1 MYLIEDPDG
10 TVRYPVYLR
19 QEFPN
24 TSFPLNP
31 SLDDL
36 PKNVRVVTPSPVP
49 PMPPN
54 TMAVE
59 VAPTRVG
66 AGWLQ
71 TWEIRPMNPDTIQAR
86 MDAALAELRAERNR
100 RLSECDW
107 MFFKD
112 VPVDPATLAK
122 WSAYRQRLRDLPINT
137 DDLTAPVWP
146 EKPE

>member
-10 TVRYPVYLR
+10 TVRYPIYLR

-24 TSFPLNP
+24 TSFPLSP
-31 SLDDL
+31 SLEDL
-36 PKNVRVVTPSPVP
+36 PPRVHVVTPMPVP

-59 VAPTRVG
+59 VSPIRVG
-66 AGWLQ
+66 AGWVQ
-71 TWEIRPMNPDTIQAR
+71 SWEIRPLAPDLIQAR
-86 MDAALAELRAERNR
+86 MDTALAELRAERNR
-100 RLSECDW
+100 RLQECDW

-112 VPVDPATLAK
+112 VPVDAETLAK

-146 EKPE
+146 AKPE